1 MIESCELV
9 QVARIVDSRT
19 TVRPY
24 YPKLLRTSGLRC
36 GVRHRIGRVPLG
48 HTALVQRLGMLILFA
63 TSMYSIHTV
72 Y

>member
-19 TVRPY
+19 TVRHIIPN
-24 YPKLLRTSGLRC
+24 C
-36 GVRHRIGRVPLG
+36 LG
-48 HTALVQRLGMLILFA
+48 HQAQVWCETPDRESALGYTALVQRLGMLILFA